1 MTTPNAVD
9 LAGVPL
15 FESLSAAEL
24 QEIAQLFTV
33 RSYPK
38 DAIIAHEGDRL
49 DMFNVI
55 LSGRIQWFWSDE
67 DGRQLKLQPEGPG
80 GHYADTTLGGE
91 PILMSIVALE
101 PVRVASI
108 PTAELRLVLLRH
120 PQVAVALVMD
130 VVARL
135 RRTLQATKTLTM
147 DDVYGRVVKLLLAG
161 AGELNGALVAEHLT
175 HEEIGQR
182 VGATREM
189 VGRILRDLARGG
201 YIEMAR
207 GRITILRKLPR
218 RW

>member
-1 MTTPNAVD
+1 MDASSSFNPRVREATTR
-9 LAGVPL
+9 
-15 FESLSAAEL
+15 
-24 QEIAQLFTV
+24 TR
-33 RSYPK
+33 RSVASRSSCP
-38 DAIIAHEGDRL
+38 
-49 DMFNVI
+49 
-55 LSGRIQWFWSDE
+55 
-67 DGRQLKLQPEGPG
+67 
-80 GHYADTTLGGE
+80 
-91 PILMSIVALE
+91 IVALE

-108 PTAELRLVLLRH
+108 PTAEFRLVLLRH

-147 DDVYGRVVKLLLAG
+147 DDVYGRVVKLLLAR
-161 AGELNGALVAEHLT
+161 AVESNGVLVAEHLT
-175 HEEIGQR
+175 HEEIGQW